1 MPINIPWILPSELD
15 RYQRILQTYP
25 AELERAARDMCLTDP
40 SAACL
45 QRKASLN
52 TGAFISSVNENL
64 KRIEEYKRFPLKIQK
79 YITWKERYIAQI
91 LCNIDT
97 IQQVTGGW
105 IRDNGVRFRKW
116 AELYV
121 LIKAIADSWQPLID
135 IFMDAT
141 ASCAPCRNERYTLQ
155 YWKFKL
161 LSMLIPSIPVIR
173 FPRWPDIVLDLSD
186 IRLGIAVSLP
196 NFEPRISPIRLPD
209 LPSLSIGSL
218 SASLTLP
225 PLPLLPAI
233 PPLPDLPDLP
243 SLPRIKLPDL
253 PPPPKLPKIAGAIKT
268 FLDVM
273 KLISKM
279 YCYYQKTVLIP
290 EWQVGDVI
298 ADRTARQGTLP
309 MDFLKLQLPDF
320 ALPSIKEIRVATHV
334 NFEIRSDFISEFAR
348 SAVAP
353 INQFSTDLNLAI
365 PKKLMDDVIIPTQ
378 NIDLNTQLQSY
389 NTPAEIHTATGKIA
403 RLYEILEQEKNIYL
417 EIDEFGEYL
426 LAQLESS
433 G

>member
-1 MPINIPWILPSELD
+1 
-15 RYQRILQTYP
+15 
-25 AELERAARDMCLTDP
+25 
-40 SAACL
+40 
-45 QRKASLN
+45 
-52 TGAFISSVNENL
+52 
-64 KRIEEYKRFPLKIQK
+64 
-79 YITWKERYIAQI
+79 
-91 LCNIDT
+91 
-97 IQQVTGGW
+97 
-105 IRDNGVRFRKW
+105 
-116 AELYV
+116 
-121 LIKAIADSWQPLID
+121 
-135 IFMDAT
+135 
-141 ASCAPCRNERYTLQ
+141 
-155 YWKFKL
+155 
-161 LSMLIPSIPVIR
+161 MLIPSIPVIR

-225 PLPLLPAI
+225 PLTLLPAI

-243 SLPRIKLPDL
+243 SLPKIKLPDL

-309 MDFLKLQLPDF
+309 IDFLKIQLPDF
-320 ALPSIKEIRVATHV
+320 SIPSIKEIRVATHV

-365 PKKLMDDVIIPTQ
+365 PKKLMDDVGIPTQ

-389 NTPAEIHTATGKIA
+389 HTPAEIYTATGKIA

>member
-1 MPINIPWILPSELD
+1 
-15 RYQRILQTYP
+15 
-25 AELERAARDMCLTDP
+25 
-40 SAACL
+40 
-45 QRKASLN
+45 
-52 TGAFISSVNENL
+52 
-64 KRIEEYKRFPLKIQK
+64 
-79 YITWKERYIAQI
+79 
-91 LCNIDT
+91 
-97 IQQVTGGW
+97 
-105 IRDNGVRFRKW
+105 
-116 AELYV
+116 
-121 LIKAIADSWQPLID
+121 
-135 IFMDAT
+135 
-141 ASCAPCRNERYTLQ
+141 
-155 YWKFKL
+155 
-161 LSMLIPSIPVIR
+161 MLIPSIPVIR

-209 LPSLSIGSL
+209 LPALSIGSL

-225 PLPLLPAI
+225 PLQLLPAI

-243 SLPRIKLPDL
+243 SLPKIKLPDL

-279 YCYYQKTVLIP
+279 YCYYQKTALVP

-309 MDFLKLQLPDF
+309 MDFIKLHLPDISI
-320 ALPSIKEIRVATHV
+320 PSIKEIRVATHV
-334 NFEIRSDFISEFAR
+334 NFELRSDFISEFAR

-365 PKKLMDDVIIPTQ
+365 PKQIIDNVSIPSQNMDINAKLE
-378 NIDLNTQLQSY
+378 SY
-389 NTPAEIHTATGKIA
+389 NTPDEVHTATGKIA
-403 RLYEILEQEKNIYL
+403 RLYEILEQEKDMYL
-417 EIDEFGEYL
+417 EIDAFGDYL

-433 G
+433 GQSVARLSLQSELATADIESQQVQDDLIAYNDTRYSLLKDYLSAENDNTAQLQNIVDLLTRELASEPRQLIADIASTSDRSAQLLDQFNSYQATLDTTPVSAQTTQER